1 MSQSCTSTPIPDPDA
16 QLIAV
21 CAAFRQ
27 DLAAYA
33 AALDSVAH
41 IKPSEITPAQVR
53 KFHSQ
58 TEKIHRSI
66 EAGAFVI
73 QGTRSVGASGRGA
86 KVAALHGYMRLLGL
100 SDGELLELDL
110 AKSVI
115 ADFAQALSRPN

>member
-1 MSQSCTSTPIPDPDA
+1 MLQPCTSTSTPDPDA

-33 AALDSVAH
+33 AALDAVAH

-53 KFHSQ
+53 RFHSQ
-58 TEKIHRSI
+58 TEKIYRSI
-66 EAGAFVI
+66 EAGALVI
-73 QGTRSVGASGRGA
+73 GETKSIGASGRGA
-86 KVAALHGYMRLLGL
+86 KVAALHGYMRVLGL

-110 AKSVI
+110 ARSVI